1 MPNGT
6 VILNHYKEYM
16 ETNDLAD
23 DDRQMLFRF
32 CHEIVGCVNLMWKEK
47 SLKGGTF
54 SNVVTAS
61 DEAFAF
67 LL

>member
-1 MPNGT
+1 
-6 VILNHYKEYM
+6 M
-16 ETNDLAD
+16 ETRDLAD
-23 DDRQMLFRF
+23 DDRQMLFHL

-54 SNVVTAS
+54 SNVVMVS
-61 DEAFAF
+61 DKAFAF